1 VNFAIRDLVCADLSV
16 AHCLALRIFASPV
29 VCASGQRNPDFSD
42 SRPSVPVQL
51 SPSFSVAC
59 FHDEIRPPVIRDRSG
74 ASAPVVS

>member
-1 VNFAIRDLVCADLSV
+1 VNFAIRDLVCADFSV
-16 AHCLALRIFASPV
+16 AHCLALRIFAPLV
-29 VCASGQRNPDFSD
+29 VCASGQPNLDFSD
-42 SRPSVPVQL
+42 SRPSVPVQS